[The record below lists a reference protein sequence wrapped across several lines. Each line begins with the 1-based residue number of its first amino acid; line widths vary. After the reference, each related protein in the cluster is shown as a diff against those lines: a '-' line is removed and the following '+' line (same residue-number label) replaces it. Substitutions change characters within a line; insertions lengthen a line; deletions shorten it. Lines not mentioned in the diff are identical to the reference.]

1 MEKMELQ
8 NKLEIAEK
16 RYAEMEAR
24 KEDFLKQY
32 AETGSTLSLEL
43 ANIETENMNKLA
55 LAIMKAKKK

>member
-55 LAIMKAKKK
+55 LSIMKAKKK

>member
-1 MEKMELQ
+1 MEKMKLQ

-24 KEDFLKQY
+24 KEEFLKQY
-32 AETGSTLSLEL
+32 AETGSALSLEL

-55 LAIMKAKKK
+55 LSIMKAKKK